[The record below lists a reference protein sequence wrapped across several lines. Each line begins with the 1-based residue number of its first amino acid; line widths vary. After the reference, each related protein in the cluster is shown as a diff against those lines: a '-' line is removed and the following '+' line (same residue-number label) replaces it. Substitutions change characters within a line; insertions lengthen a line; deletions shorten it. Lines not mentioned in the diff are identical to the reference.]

1 MSFIGKM
8 FYSWFSESQ
17 EKRIKELDRRIVFL
31 EGRDE
36 DIRNGVYINT
46 FNDLLQDKRFL
57 QEVVNQIN
65 KFQLKK

>member
-46 FNDLLQDKRFL
+46 FNDL
-57 QEVVNQIN
+57 
-65 KFQLKK
+65 